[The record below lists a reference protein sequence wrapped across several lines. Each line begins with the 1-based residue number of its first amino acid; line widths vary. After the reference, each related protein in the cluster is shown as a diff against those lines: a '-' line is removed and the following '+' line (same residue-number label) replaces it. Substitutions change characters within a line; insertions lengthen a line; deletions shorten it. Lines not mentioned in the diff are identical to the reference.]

1 MDLGLGDIANELARE
16 LAGNGTPICLTWA
29 ALAPGAAVDPVDGYS
44 AGWLAQTL
52 TLAAFVHQ
60 VQPTGASAV
69 RQFNEIEVGDLIL
82 DFAADAP
89 LDGKRGLVFW
99 VSDKAYVAKEVGSR
113 LAASWDVSVAGRQL
127 LRSVLVKV
135 KV

>member
-1 MDLGLGDIANELARE
+1 MDLGLGDIQNELARE
-16 LAGNGTPICLTWA
+16 LAGNGTPVRLHWEV
-29 ALAPGAAVDPVDGYS
+29 LAPGATVDPVDGS
-44 AGWLAQTL
+44 SDGWVAQML
-52 TLAAFVHQ
+52 TLPAFVHQ
-60 VQPTGASAV
+60 VQPTGASAI

-99 VSDKAYVAKEVGSR
+99 VSGKAYVAKEVGSR
-113 LAASWDVSVAGRQL
+113 LAASWDVTVGGKQL

-135 KV
+135 RV